1 MDLHTHFAFGIAIGL
16 MFFGHPDIA
25 FIIGLG
31 TLLPDLDREYWFIG
45 RQAYRDEQYH
55 RALFHNVFFMASTY
69 LISPFLSLGV
79 FLHILLDSF
88 TTVKDRGCEWF
99 YPISRWVKRGLYD
112 ADGHP
117 ETLDPKED
125 IYFFQEDPH
134 GLVDY
139 AEIDLQEEG
148 PVPWR
153 RVYGPAQNSH
163 LMDRGFLY
171 GSVVVVLIWL
181 FAPDNAHYPILL
193 TYPLKN
199 CFVLAVG
206 FLAIVFLFVAGELD
220 RKDAPVRI
228 PKFNFVKYPIF
239 VAGVVLFVTWIV
251 LYWTEIVANLYNIL
265 SYPITFLLGV
275 ALIPLV
281 SLAVI
286 KWQTRPSK
294 TPAIV

>member
-1 MDLHTHFAFGIAIGL
+1 

-31 TLLPDLDREYWFIG
+31 ALLPDLDREYWFIG

-55 RALFHNVFFMASTY
+55 RALFHNVFFMALAY

-79 FLHILLDSF
+79 FLHVLLDSF

-99 YPISRWVKRGLYD
+99 YPISRWVKRGLYN

-117 ETLDPKED
+117 KPLDPKED

-163 LMDRGFLY
+163 LLDHGFLY
-171 GSVVVVLIWL
+171 GSVVVILIWL
-181 FAPDNAHYPILL
+181 FAPDNAHYLILL
-193 TYPLKN
+193 TYLLKDF
-199 CFVLAVG
+199 FVLAVG
-206 FLAIVFLFVAGELD
+206 FIAMVFLFVAGELD
-220 RKDAPVRI
+220 RRDEPVRI
-228 PKFNFVKYPIF
+228 PKLNFVKYPIF
-239 VAGVVLFVTWIV
+239 IAGLMLFVTWIA
-251 LYWTEIVANLYNIL
+251 LYWTKIVANFHNIL

-275 ALIPLV
+275 TFVPLV

-286 KWQTRPSK
+286 KWQTRSSK

>member
-1 MDLHTHFAFGIAIGL
+1 MDFHTHFTFGIAVGL
-16 MFFGHPDIA
+16 MFFGYPDVA
-25 FIIGLG
+25 LIIGLG

-55 RALFHNVFFMASTY
+55 RALFHNVFFMASAY
-69 LISPFLSLGV
+69 LISPLLSLGI

-99 YPISRWVKRGLYD
+99 YPISRWVKRGLYNTE
-112 ADGHP
+112 GHP
-117 ETLDPKED
+117 EPLDPKED

-139 AEIDLQEEG
+139 VEIDIQEEG

-171 GSVVVVLIWL
+171 GSVVVTLIWL

-193 TYPLKN
+193 TYPLKD
-199 CFVLAVG
+199 FSVLAVG
-206 FLAIVFLFVAGELD
+206 FIAIVFLFVAGELD
-220 RKDAPVRI
+220 RRDEPVRI
-228 PKFNFVKYPIF
+228 PTFNFVKYPIF
-239 VAGVVLFVTWIV
+239 IAGLMLFVTWIA
-251 LYWTEIVANLYNIL
+251 LFWTKIVANLYDIL
-265 SYPITFLLGV
+265 SYPITFLLAV
-275 ALIPLV
+275 ACVPLV

-294 TPAIV
+294 TPAVV